1 MWHEQ
6 RNPSRPSDATP
17 ARSRSE
23 IIGWSGDLS
32 SDTGATSRWWRILRT
47 FLIVSGPGLIVMMAD
62 NDVGA
67 VNTYTQA
74 GALYGYGL
82 LWTLLLLIPVLG
94 VNQEMAARLGAITGV
109 GHARLIFARF
119 GKFWG
124 AFSFVDLFVLNFL
137 TLLTEFIG
145 VVQAADYFGISK
157 YVAVPAFFLFLTGMV
172 VTGSYRIWERWMMVL
187 VGAMFVF
194 LPLAFLGHQ
203 PARAV
208 AHGLFIPQTPGGLT
222 SDILLLIVAIVGTTV
237 APWQLFFQQSNVV
250 DKHIGPAHLRYEQ
263 AETWIGTLL
272 TSLFAGFM
280 MLIGVLLRQ
289 GHMGWADAGTAAHA
303 LAHLFSRRAGAGFAI
318 GLLVAALL
326 GAMATTMSSAWALGD
341 VLRIHHSLHRK
352 VREAP
357 LFYAAIL
364 GQFGLAALLV
374 LTPALPVNLIVTGVQ
389 ALAGILLPSATVFLV
404 LLCNDPDILGPWVN
418 GRGTNVVAIVIVG
431 ALLGLSFILTVTTL
445 FPHWSG
451 VTVAGIVF
459 GMLTPV
465 LLSGAVMVWR
475 TPPSPHDPA
484 QDQNG
489 VPIPWSMPALGT
501 LTVPHVSRLRSVGL
515 VTLRIYLG
523 FAVIGVGIKLWML
536 AR

>member
-1 MWHEQ
+1 MGKPQEERPESGAEQ
-6 RNPSRPSDATP
+6 PGIT
-17 ARSRSE
+17 
-23 IIGWSGDLS
+23 GWSGTLG
-32 SDTGATSRWWRILRT
+32 GATLAGKSRWWRLLRT

-119 GKFWG
+119 GTFWG
-124 AFSFVDLFVLNFL
+124 AFSFFDLFILNFL

-145 VVQAADYFGISK
+145 VVQAASYFGISR
-157 YVAVPAFFLFLTGMV
+157 YVAVPAFFIFLTTMV
-172 VTGSYRIWERWMMVL
+172 VTGSYRIWERWMMAL
-187 VGAMFVF
+187 VAAMFIF
-194 LPLAFLGHQ
+194 LPLAFLAPH
-203 PARAV
+203 PARAL
-208 AHGLFIPQTPGGLT
+208 ARGLFIPQTPGGLT
-222 SDILLLIVAIVGTTV
+222 SSALLLIIAIVGTTV

-250 DKHIGPAHLRYEQ
+250 DKRIGPAHLRYEQ
-263 AETWIGTLL
+263 TETWIGSVL

-280 MLIGVLLRQ
+280 MLIGVALHNA
-289 GHMGWADAGTAAHA
+289 GIGWVNAEVAAHV
-303 LAHLFSRRAGAGFAI
+303 LAHLFGARAGAGFAV

-357 LFYAAIL
+357 IFYAAVL

-374 LTPALPVNLIVTGVQ
+374 LTPRLPVNLIITGVQ

-404 LLCNDPDILGPWVN
+404 LLCNDPEVLGPWTNSRSVN
-418 GRGTNVVAIVIVG
+418 AAALLIVG
-431 ALLGLSFILTVTTL
+431 ALLGLSLILTATTL
-445 FPHWSG
+445 FPHIDGLRISE
-451 VTVAGIVF
+451 AVF
-459 GMLTPV
+459 GV
-465 LLSGAVMVWR
+465 LGLATVLGGAVWARLPSAPPVDRTLRAHWR
-475 TPPSPHDPA
+475 MASI
-484 QDQNG
+484 G
-489 VPIPWSMPALGT
+489 
-501 LTVPHVSRLRSVGL
+501 RLRSPSASALRTGAL
-515 VTLRIYLG
+515 VTLRVYLLLAVLAVG
-523 FAVIGVGIKLWML
+523 FKIWQL
-536 AR
+536 A